1 MAIAS
6 VPLSAQ
12 RKKQDKKIPDQFF
25 AEDLENKI
33 QYELKQEE
41 EGNLLYPVFLKLE
54 ELRLLIVGGGNVAL
68 EKLQSVL
75 SNSPATQITL
85 VSPIFLPEIIDIS
98 KEFTNLVL
106 YEREFDPLDCD
117 EADLVFIA
125 VNDFDLSDE
134 IAQEA
139 HNRNLLVNV
148 ADTPGLCDFY
158 LSSIVKK
165 GDLKIAISTNGKSP
179 TLSKRLREVLTEAI
193 PDETQLSI
201 ETLNKLRNQL
211 QGPFKAKVD
220 KMNKATQILLDKEG
234 RKKKFNRR
242 LRYGIL
248 YGVSVIAIMITGHLL
263 FSFISFESMKAGVTG
278 IFSSVDKTI
287 LLWILG
293 GFIAQMIDGA
303 LGMAYGVST
312 STFLLSF
319 GIPPQVAS
327 ASMHA
332 SEIFTTG
339 ASSLFYIRYRNI
351 NMKLFKNLF
360 VPGAIGAVIGA
371 TTLSLLKKYMLY
383 VKPFVAVYTLVLG
396 VLIIRKA
403 IINKIGVKKKF
414 SRIWPLAAA
423 GGFLDS
429 AGGGGWGP
437 IVTSTLVAGG
447 RDLRYTIGS
456 AHAARFFVALMA
468 TITYICLIGISHWQI
483 ILGLIIGAAIAA
495 PISVWLSTKISV
507 RNGLILVGFLVIII
521 SIKIIVGTFL

>member
-1 MAIAS
+1 
-6 VPLSAQ
+6 V
-12 RKKQDKKIPDQFF
+12 
-25 AEDLENKI
+25 ENKI
-33 QYELKQEE
+33 QPVELENSEE
-41 EGNLLYPVFLKLE
+41 EKNGNQLYPIFLKLE

-75 SNSPATQITL
+75 SNSPGTQITL
-85 VSPIFLPEIIDIS
+85 VAPVILPEIIDIS
-98 KEFTNLVL
+98 KEFTNLL
-106 YEREFDPLDCD
+106 LFEREFDPLDCE

-125 VNDFDLSDE
+125 INDFDLSDE

-139 HNRNLLVNV
+139 HRRNLLVNV

-179 TLSKRLREVLTEAI
+179 TLSKRLREVLSEAI
-193 PDETQLSI
+193 PDGTQLSI
-201 ETLNKLRNQL
+201 EQLNKLRTQL
-211 QGPFKAKVD
+211 QGPFREKVD
-220 KMNKATQILLDKEG
+220 KMNKATQILIDKDDK
-234 RKKKFNRR
+234 KKKFNRR

-263 FSFISFESMKAGVTG
+263 FSFITFETIGNGVSTL
-278 IFSSVDKTI
+278 FSSVDSSI

-293 GFIAQMIDGA
+293 GFMAQMIDGS

-312 STFLLSF
+312 QTFLLSF
-319 GIPPQVAS
+319 GIPPQIAS

-339 ASSLFYIRYRNI
+339 ASSLFYIRYKNI
-351 NMKLFKNLF
+351 NIKLFKNLF
-360 VPGAIGAVIGA
+360 IPGAIGAITGA
-371 TTLSLLKKYMLY
+371 VTLSLLKEYMFY
-383 VKPFVAVYTLVLG
+383 VKPIIALYTLTLG
-396 VLIIRKA
+396 VLILRKA
-403 IINKIGVKKKF
+403 IVKKIGVKKKF

-423 GGFLDS
+423 GGFLDA

-468 TITYICLIGISHWQI
+468 TITYVCMIGISRFEI
-483 ILGLIIGAAIAA
+483 IIGLIIGASIAA

-521 SIKIIVGTFL
+521 SVKIIIGTFLK